1 MSVIAHR
8 RTLLAGAAAEAAV
21 KGEYMTDCN
30 TSYTGTYTTAGNTGT
45 YHIYYGDPWYWG
57 DPYYRTNEPYR
68 TGRAYPRQ
76 EPSPVT
82 VIERIVKAPAPEQTN
97 RKENSMAISRQ
108 TFLDALA
115 DEGKPA
121 DSEGREIVKE
131 AKADKWELFIARLL
145 ARVFE
150 SADLAVLKEKP
161 KEVLIKEA

>member
-1 MSVIAHR
+1 
-8 RTLLAGAAAEAAV
+8 
-21 KGEYMTDCN
+21 MTDCN
-30 TSYTGTYTTAGNTGT
+30 SSYTGTYTTSGNAGA
-45 YHIYYGDPWYWG
+45 YHVYYGDPFYWG

-68 TGRAYPRQ
+68 QGRVYPRQ
-76 EPSPVT
+76 ESLPVT
-82 VIERIVKAPAPEQTN
+82 VITKIVEVPAPEQTN
-97 RKENSMAISRQ
+97 RKENSMAINRQ

-145 ARVFE
+145 ARAFE
-150 SADLAVLKEKP
+150 TADLAMLKEKP